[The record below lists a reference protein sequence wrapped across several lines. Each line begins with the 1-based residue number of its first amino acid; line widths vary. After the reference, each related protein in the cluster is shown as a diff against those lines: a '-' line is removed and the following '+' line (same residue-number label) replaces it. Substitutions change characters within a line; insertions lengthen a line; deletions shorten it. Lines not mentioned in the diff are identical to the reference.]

1 MTVLTP
7 QHQSENHSIEWV
19 DLMVVR
25 SYIRYNAGTC
35 AQSVSEMKQIVSY
48 KLIFHE
54 LALRHSGRVCY
65 HGEIHTVFEVEEFVE
80 FLLYS
85 ETSLPP
91 TLYGSIVP
99 LILTVGVKTML
110 PRVAPW

>member
-1 MTVLTP
+1 M
-7 QHQSENHSIEWV
+7 SILG
-19 DLMVVR
+19 DGP
-25 SYIRYNAGTC
+25 SFKPYC
-35 AQSVSEMKQIVSY
+35 
-48 KLIFHE
+48 
-54 LALRHSGRVCY
+54 SGRVCY
-65 HGEIHTVFEVEEFVE
+65 HGEIHTVSEVEEFVE
-80 FLLYS
+80 FLSYS